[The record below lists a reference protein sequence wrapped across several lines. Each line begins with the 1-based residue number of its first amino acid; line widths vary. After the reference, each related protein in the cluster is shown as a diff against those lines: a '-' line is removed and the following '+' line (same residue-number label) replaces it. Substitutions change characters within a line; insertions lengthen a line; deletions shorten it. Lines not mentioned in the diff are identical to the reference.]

1 VSFETVVYEKRERVA
16 WVTLNRPER
25 LNAYNMQ
32 MRDELDE
39 VFAAVRD
46 DSEVGALVIRGAG
59 RAFCA
64 GADLTEFGT
73 APSPTVARR
82 IRFARDVWGILQ
94 RLDVPTI
101 AALHGFAFGSGL
113 ELALFCDL
121 RLAATGTQIG
131 LPEVRLGMIP
141 AAGGTQ
147 TLARVCGPGVA
158 LDVLLTGRRVD
169 ADEALRLGILSR
181 VVPGEQLETEV
192 DELARDLAGLDA
204 RAVRAARRAV
214 KEGADLPL
222 EQGLRLEARLA
233 ASVRAAA
240 RRSTEQASSPS
251 DFSRAERA
259 DDPEPQTAPARTQ
272 GAPAEGQA

>member
-1 VSFETVVYEKRERVA
+1 LSFETVVYEKRERVA
-16 WVTLNRPER
+16 WVTLNRPEQ

-32 MRDELDE
+32 MRDDLDE
-39 VFAAVRD
+39 VLAAVRD
-46 DSEVGALVIRGAG
+46 DAEVGALVFRGAG

-82 IRFARDVWGILQ
+82 IRFARDVWGVLQ
-94 RLDVPTI
+94 RLAVPTI

-121 RLAATGTQIG
+121 RVAASGTQIG

-147 TLARVCGPGVA
+147 TLARACGLGAA
-158 LDVLLTGRRVD
+158 LDLLLTGRRVE
-169 ADEALRLGILSR
+169 AEEALRLGILSR
-181 VVPGEQLETEV
+181 VVPAEQLEAEV
-192 DELARDLAGLDA
+192 DQLARDLASLDA

-233 ASVRAAA
+233 ASVRAAS
-240 RRSTEQASSPS
+240 RS
-251 DFSRAERA
+251 
-259 DDPEPQTAPARTQ
+259 
-272 GAPAEGQA
+272 PAEAQA

>member
-1 VSFETVVYEKRERVA
+1 LSFETVVYDKRERVA

-39 VFAAVRD
+39 VFGAVRD
-46 DSEVGALVIRGAG
+46 DPDVGALVIRGAG

-64 GADLTEFGT
+64 GADLSEFGT
-73 APSPTVARR
+73 APSPAVGRR
-82 IRFARDVWGILQ
+82 IRFARDVWGVLQ
-94 RLDVPTI
+94 GLDVPSV

-121 RLAATGTQIG
+121 RLAATGTQLG

-147 TLARVCGPGVA
+147 TLARVCGLGAA
-158 LDVLLTGRRVD
+158 LDLLLTGRRVE
-169 ADEALRLGILSR
+169 ADEALRLGIVSR
-181 VVPGEQLETEV
+181 VVAADELETET
-192 DELARDLAGLDA
+192 DRLAHELVSLDA
-204 RAVRAARRAV
+204 RALRAARRAV
-214 KEGADLPL
+214 KQGADLPL

-240 RRSTEQASSPS
+240 QRSAESGRAASTDTQPEG
-251 DFSRAERA
+251 ALA
-259 DDPEPQTAPARTQ
+259 DGPA
-272 GAPAEGQA
+272 